1 MACSAL
7 AAQKSGTPGS
17 CTRAYAALAAATSAG
32 CAASCSSLL
41 EMWRDV
47 ARYGEMQERAG
58 AQERGGHSVGL
69 QGEVEGQHSRGLQR
83 ARRSDHLLRLRRAR
97 PHSPLCEE
105 HGDRTVGEGDDKPDG
120 APAEVQGVLLCG
132 ATGAV
137 GLRA

>member
-1 MACSAL
+1 
-7 AAQKSGTPGS
+7 
-17 CTRAYAALAAATSAG
+17 
-32 CAASCSSLL
+32 
-41 EMWRDV
+41 MWRDV
-47 ARYGEMQERAG
+47 ARCGEMQERAG

-69 QGEVEGQHSRGLQR
+69 QGEVEGHHSRSLQR

-120 APAEVQGVLLCG
+120 APAEVQGVLFRG